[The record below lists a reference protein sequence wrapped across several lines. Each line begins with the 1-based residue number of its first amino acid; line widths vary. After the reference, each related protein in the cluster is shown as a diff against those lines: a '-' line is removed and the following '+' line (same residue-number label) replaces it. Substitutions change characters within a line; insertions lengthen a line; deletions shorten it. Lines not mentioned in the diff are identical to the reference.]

1 MGCSF
6 SDFPPRIEWDAG
18 VYRCRQHSNGLWC
31 RPTASPHLAR
41 WPPVKKV
48 DKEGAV
54 GDVSEGVAEK
64 GDQERRHKYAS
75 PSTTGGSPTSER
87 RIRPSKGEERWRR
100 K

>member
-1 MGCSF
+1 MFALDVVFF
-6 SDFPPRIEWDAG
+6 SSSGW
-18 VYRCRQHSNGLWC
+18 VYRCRQWMRGGRYLPPGN
-31 RPTASPHLAR
+31 PHLAR

-54 GDVSEGVAEK
+54 GDVSEGVAEI

-87 RIRPSKGEERWRR
+87 WIRPSEGEERWRR